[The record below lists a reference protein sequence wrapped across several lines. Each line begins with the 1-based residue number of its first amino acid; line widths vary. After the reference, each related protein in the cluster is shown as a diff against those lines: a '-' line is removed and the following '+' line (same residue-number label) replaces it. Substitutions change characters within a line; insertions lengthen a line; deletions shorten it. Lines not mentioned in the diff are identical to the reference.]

1 MITQVY
7 VHEPGSEL
15 WLQAS
20 LKPTK
25 IMSVN
30 VDGSGMVENDLAQI
44 LVTLAKNEVTNVNRE
59 DYRCDPDRTL
69 KSFTKCAFD
78 YLRYKLKSNNCTSM
92 VLQVNTSLEES
103 NICQD
108 VGEFRMAKIREKEL
122 LERILVNSQ
131 YEACMKPCSK
141 VEYIAA
147 VSKSHKNSKILSRF
161 PTLNDEAISFGL
173 FFNFEEF
180 VVTEK
185 KEYFIL
191 NETTLLSSVG
201 GCLGMFLGFSTLTI
215 ADWIQSKL
223 QK

>member
-1 MITQVY
+1 VY
-7 VHEPGSEL
+7 VHEPGAEL

-25 IMSVN
+25 IMSVD
-30 VDGSGMVENDLAQI
+30 VDGSGMVENDMAEI
-44 LVTLAKNEVTNVNRE
+44 LVTLAKNELTNVNRK

-69 KSFTKCAFD
+69 KSFTECAFD
-78 YLRYKLKSNNCTSM
+78 YLRDKLESNNCTSM
-92 VLQVNTSLEES
+92 VLQVNRSLEES

-108 VGEFRMAKIREKEL
+108 VGEFQKARNGEKEM
-122 LERILVNSQ
+122 LEQILVNSQ

-141 VEYIAA
+141 VEYFAA
-147 VSKSHKNSKILSRF
+147 VSKTHKNSKILSRF
-161 PTLNDEAISFGL
+161 PTMNDETISFGL

-180 VVTEK
+180 IITEK

-191 NETTLLSSVG
+191 DETTLLSSVG

-215 ADWIQSKL
+215 ADWIQNKL